1 MRTKLNQIIKFV
13 DNIGDDIGGFRY
25 EFTFYCTHSLSAC
38 YDMIAQHPTI
48 DGVPEE
54 LDIEQRISPEM
65 YRTNV
70 KDAIKTALPYIS
82 RGGTNYSPNR
92 TQKKVMVELLNA
104 LGFFSER

>member
-38 YDMIAQHPTI
+38 YDMITQHPTI

-54 LDIEQRISPEM
+54 
-65 YRTNV
+65 
-70 KDAIKTALPYIS
+70 
-82 RGGTNYSPNR
+82 
-92 TQKKVMVELLNA
+92 
-104 LGFFSER
+104 